1 MTLINLSD
9 YETHEAM
16 YPVFNFRNILSSQL
30 FENLSKEFPSM
41 SSMSERKRDLFAE
54 CHSSNPNGQF
64 HQFCAERSSVRALRD
79 LFQSEAFISQIT
91 KFLLTNR
98 RNWGSYWSFIRLL
111 LRTKLNRV
119 TATVSLHCGIQG
131 YGLTPHTDKA
141 DKFAALIIYLGSGDV
156 NAVRVGGTTFY
167 TPTDD
172 ALAKQ
177 FLRQNAGLDQGIW
190 RFVPFRFLPLV
201 SVGLPRVY
209 SEEDSRD
216 ESARALLDEFHQ
228 VHKSF
233 FVSEFRPNSGALFF
247 KDQLTW
253 HEVDLSA
260 FPPHEMRR
268 SILVNLYCVPALPKR
283 VFHRL
288 RAIIR
293 PMDSQ

>member
-1 MTLINLSD
+1 MTLIDLSD
-9 YETHEAM
+9 YEIHEAT
-16 YPVFNFRNILSSQL
+16 YPVFNFRNILSPQL
-30 FENLSKEFPSM
+30 FEELSREFPSM
-41 SSMSERKRDLFAE
+41 SSMSERKGELFAE

-64 HQFCAERSSVRALRD
+64 HQFCTERSSVRALRD
-79 LFQSEAFISQIT
+79 LIQSEAFISQIN
-91 KFLLTNR
+91 KFLITNR

-111 LRTKLNRV
+111 LRTRLNRV

-141 DKFAALIIYLGSGDV
+141 DKFAALIIYLGSGDS

-177 FLRQNAGLDQGIW
+177 FLRKNTGRDRGIW

-216 ESARALLDEFHQ
+216 QSARALLGEFHQ
-228 VHKSF
+228 AHKRF
-233 FVSEFRPNSGALFF
+233 FVSEFQPNSGALFF

-253 HEVDLSA
+253 HEVDLSK
-260 FPPHEMRR
+260 FPANELRR
-268 SILVNLYCVPALPKR
+268 SVLINLYCVPALPKR

-288 RAIIR
+288 RAITR
-293 PMDSQ
+293 PTLS